1 MNLKV
6 LERYLQDFIT
16 SQMPEIEQISH
27 CKHPTCRSTQ
37 VQLRGTQIWSK
48 NYRELND
55 TYGAAFLLDELYEK
69 MYAPNFKKAYRG
81 KPTWIYQNLMK
92 KINDIEGR

>member
-1 MNLKV
+1 
-6 LERYLQDFIT
+6 
-16 SQMPEIEQISH
+16 
-27 CKHPTCRSTQ
+27 
-37 VQLRGTQIWSK
+37 
-48 NYRELND
+48 LND